1 MNPQN
6 IRILPLLAAVAV
18 ACAASLAQA
27 QSSSPSPLQA
37 PPPYTPTF
45 QPAQHKGPPAGA
57 PNQVLVLG
65 TPHLSE
71 FEGML
76 RQDQLAPLLA
86 RLRSWRPQLI
96 AVERLSGLQCDT
108 LRRQPARY
116 ADTVKSY
123 CPDLTQAAQATGLD
137 VLQANSEAE
146 RLLASWPDE
155 PTPAQR
161 RRLAA
166 VFLAGGESVSALV
179 QWLYLPAAERRAG
192 EGLNDALVARLE
204 RMRSHASE
212 DSWIAAPLA
221 VEMGL
226 QRVFSVDDHTA
237 DLPEPADTQALEAA
251 IRKAWDNADARARR
265 ARDQALHAGLAQPGG
280 VLALY
285 QDCNAPETPARVYRS
300 DFGAALVEPSPQGFG
315 RAYVGSWETRN
326 LRMVANIREVLAQQ
340 PGSRMLTLVG
350 ASHKGY
356 YEAYLQQ
363 MHDVQLVDSMRL
375 LKD

>member
-1 MNPQN
+1 MKPQN
-6 IRILPLLAAVAV
+6 IRILPLLTAVAV
-18 ACAASLAQA
+18 ALAAPLAQA
-27 QSSSPSPLQA
+27 QLPSPAMQ
-37 PPPYTPTF
+37 PYTPVF
-45 QPAQHKGPPAGA
+45 QPGHYKGPPAGA

-71 FEGML
+71 FEGTL
-76 RQDQLAPLLA
+76 RQEQLAPLLE
-86 RLRSWRPQLI
+86 RLRTWRPQLI
-96 AVERLSGLQCDT
+96 AVERLSGLQCDM

-123 CPDLTQAAQATGLD
+123 CPDVTQAAQATGLD
-137 VLQANSEAE
+137 VLQANSEAD
-146 RLLASWPDE
+146 RLLADWPAE
-155 PTPAQR
+155 PTSAQR

-166 VFLAGGESVSALV
+166 MFLAGGESVSALV

-204 RMRSHASE
+204 RMRHRASE

-221 VEMGL
+221 VQMGL
-226 QRVFSVDDHTA
+226 QRVFSVDDHTS

-251 IRKAWDNADARARR
+251 IRKAWDNAEAHARR
-265 ARDQALHAGLAQPGG
+265 ARDQVLHAGLAQPGG

-285 QDCNAPETPARVYRS
+285 QDCNAPGTPARVYRS

-315 RAYVGSWETRN
+315 RAYVGAWETRN
-326 LRMVANIREVLAQQ
+326 LRMVAHMREVLAQQ
-340 PGSRMLTLVG
+340 PGTRMLSIVG

-363 MHDVQLVDSMRL
+363 MHDVQLVDAMPL